1 MNFQFSELVSQIIK
15 GLKSYFEKNKI
26 KVNENFY
33 EELID
38 ILNIELSKPFN
49 KQIFTP
55 TQILNDY
62 IKNELKEDL
71 KITPHDL
78 GSELNNFLIVW
89 GLEKAKY
96 YHDKSI

>member
-15 GLKSYFEKNKI
+15 GLKFYFEKNQI
-26 KVNENFY
+26 EVNENFY
-33 EELID
+33 EELMN

-49 KQIFTP
+49 KQTFTP

-62 IKNELKEDL
+62 IKNKLNTDL

-78 GSELNNFLIVW
+78 GDELNNSLILW
-89 GLEKAKY
+89 GVKKANFFNEK
-96 YHDKSI
+96 

>member
-78 GSELNNFLIVW
+78 GSELNNSLISW
-89 GLEKAKY
+89 GIEKAKY
-96 YHDKSI
+96 YRDKSI

>member
-1 MNFQFSELVSQIIK
+1 MNFQFSQLVSQIIK
-15 GLKSYFEKNKI
+15 GLKSYFEKNEI

-33 EELID
+33 EELMN

-62 IKNELKEDL
+62 ILLLLCHWCEELTNEFVSHLTLPK
-71 KITPHDL
+71 KI
-78 GSELNNFLIVW
+78 
-89 GLEKAKY
+89 K
-96 YHDKSI
+96 